1 MKKSISG
8 LLTLFFTFFLFKT
21 AGAQHDFRPG
31 YIVTYGNDT
40 TQGQIDYA
48 PIKINSIMCN
58 FRPDSTAP
66 VKIYSAADLKS
77 YSFFSG
83 RRCVTKNI
91 KIGDKPALYFLEY
104 IVSGEINLYY
114 LKNSGFEYYFIEQ
127 SGKMHELRTGYQ
139 TYIENGVTYSKASE
153 KYKSTLLAVLKDAPG
168 ISEEI
173 EHTHFDR
180 QSLTAL
186 IVTYHQLINKP
197 TSYKIYPA
205 SEDKFRR
212 KK

>member
-1 MKKSISG
+1 MKNSIAP
-8 LLTLFFTFFLFKT
+8 LLLLFFTVFLFKA

-40 TQGQIDYA
+40 IQGQIDYA
-48 PIKINSIMCN
+48 PMKINSIMCN
-58 FRPDSTAP
+58 FRPDSTSP
-66 VKIYSAADLKS
+66 VKIYSAADIKG
-77 YSFFSG
+77 YSFTPG
-83 RRCVTKNI
+83 KRCITKNI
-91 KIGDKPALYFLEY
+91 KIGDKPRLYFLEY
-104 IVSGEINLYY
+104 VVSGKVNLYY

-173 EHTHFDR
+173 EYTHFDR
-180 QSLTAL
+180 KSLTDL
-186 IVTYHQLINKP
+186 IVTYHQLINQP
-197 TSYKIYPA
+197 GSYKIYPA
-205 SEDKFRR
+205 SEEKPRR